1 LELPIKYRENTVAHN
16 LRSGRIV
23 TLSIGI
29 FSLLVSSCSHAP
41 SRGGP
46 ILINVAGSTFGYPIY
61 SKWFSEYRE
70 SHPNVELNYASIGSG
85 GGIQQLRSGT
95 VDIGAS
101 DMALND
107 KLLATF
113 KDKIIQFATV
123 MGGAVPFYDIPG
135 VNASLNF
142 TPKALAGIYLGKI
155 TRWNDPAIARPN
167 PGVKLP
173 NKKIITVHRSD
184 GSGTTFMWTD
194 YLSKVSPEWKEKV
207 GSNTSVNW
215 PVGLGG
221 KGSEGVSGLVQE
233 TPYSIGYDE
242 LIYALQNHIL
252 YGSIENR
259 DGKFIKA
266 TLETV
271 TAAAAADAD
280 EIQRDIRTPI
290 TDAPGPDSY
299 PVSSFTYYLVPEAI
313 SNPAK
318 EKVIKDFLHWML
330 TDGQKDA
337 EPLGY
342 APLPQAV
349 VTLET
354 GMIDQIH

>member
-1 LELPIKYRENTVAHN
+1 VHHH
-16 LRSGRIV
+16 LRRRGIV
-23 TLSIGI
+23 TLISVAAAA
-29 FSLLVSSCSHAP
+29 LLLNSCSHAP
-41 SRGGP
+41 SGAGP
-46 ILINVAGSTFGYPIY
+46 VLINVAGSTFGYPIY

-70 SHPNVELNYASIGSG
+70 THPNVELNYASIGSG

-113 KDKIIQFATV
+113 KDKIVQFATV
-123 MGGAVPFYDIPG
+123 MGGAVPIYNIPG
-135 VNASLNF
+135 VSASLNF
-142 TPKALAGIYLGKI
+142 TPQALAGIYLGKI
-155 TRWNDPAIARPN
+155 TRWSDPAIAKAN
-167 PGVKLP
+167 HGVKLP
-173 NKKIITVHRSD
+173 DKKIIPVHRSE

-194 YLSKVSPEWKEKV
+194 FLSKVSPEWKDKV

-215 PVGLGG
+215 PIGLGA
-221 KGSEGVSGLVQE
+221 KGSEGVAGLVQQ

-242 LIYALQNHIL
+242 LIYALQNNIL
-252 YGSIENR
+252 YGSIKNPE
-259 DGKFIKA
+259 GKFVKA
-266 TLETV
+266 TLAGV

-280 EIQRDIRTPI
+280 LVQKDIRTTI
-290 TDAPGPDSY
+290 TDAPGADSY
-299 PVSSFTYYLVPEAI
+299 PISSFTYFLVPSTI

-318 EKVIKDFLHWML
+318 DKVIKDFLHWML
-330 TDGQKDA
+330 ADGQKDA

-342 APLPQAV
+342 APLPQPV

-354 GMIDQIH
+354 GMIDQIQ

>member
-1 LELPIKYRENTVAHN
+1 VDHN
-16 LRSGRIV
+16 VTGTRII
-23 TLSIGI
+23 TLAAAITCV
-29 FSLLVSSCSHAP
+29 LLVTACSHAP
-41 SRGGP
+41 SGEGP

-70 SHPNVELNYASIGSG
+70 AHPNVELNYASIGSG

-107 KLLATF
+107 QLLATF
-113 KDKIIQFATV
+113 KDKIVQFATV
-123 MGGAVPFYDIPG
+123 MGGAVPIYNIPG
-135 VNASLNF
+135 VTASLNF
-142 TPKALAGIYLGKI
+142 TPQALAGIYLGKI
-155 TRWNDPAIARPN
+155 IYWNDRALTRAN
-167 PGVKLP
+167 KGVKLP
-173 NKKIITVHRSD
+173 REKIIPVHRSE

-194 YLSKVSPEWKEKV
+194 FLSKVSPEWKQKV
-207 GSNTSVNW
+207 GSNVTVNW
-215 PVGLGG
+215 PVGLGA
-221 KGSEGVSGLVQE
+221 KGSEGVAGLVQQ

-242 LIYALQNHIL
+242 LIYALQNNIL
-252 YGSIENR
+252 YGSIENK

-266 TLETV
+266 TLAGV

-280 EIQRDIRTPI
+280 LIQKDIRTSI
-290 TDAPGPDSY
+290 TDAPGADSY
-299 PVSSFTYYLVPEAI
+299 PVSSFTYFLVPATV
-313 SNPAK
+313 SNSTK
-318 EKVIKDFLHWML
+318 ERVIKDFLHWML

-349 VTLET
+349 VALET
-354 GMIDQIH
+354 GMINQIQ

>member
-1 LELPIKYRENTVAHN
+1 VDHN
-16 LRSGRIV
+16 LKGTRIL
-23 TLSIGI
+23 TLAAVVLC
-29 FSLLVSSCSHAP
+29 SLLMGACSHAP
-41 SRGGP
+41 SGGGP
-46 ILINVAGSTFGYPIY
+46 VLINVAGSTFGYPIY

-107 KLLATF
+107 ALLATF
-113 KDKIIQFATV
+113 KGKIIQFATV
-123 MGGAVPFYDIPG
+123 MGGAVPIYNIPG
-135 VNASLNF
+135 VSASLNF
-142 TPKALAGIYLGKI
+142 TPQALAGIYLGKI
-155 TRWNDPAIARPN
+155 AYWNDPAITRPN
-167 PGVKLP
+167 KGVKLP
-173 NKKIITVHRSD
+173 RKKIIPVHRSE

-194 YLSKVSPEWKEKV
+194 FLSKVSPEWKEKV
-207 GSNTSVNW
+207 GSNVTVNW
-215 PVGLGG
+215 PVGLGA
-221 KGSEGVSGLVQE
+221 KGSEGVAGLVQQ

-242 LIYALQNHIL
+242 LIYALQSNIL

-266 TLETV
+266 TLAGV
-271 TAAAAADAD
+271 TAAAAVDAD
-280 EIQRDIRTPI
+280 LIQKDVRTSI

-299 PVSSFTYYLVPEAI
+299 PVSSFTYYLVPATI
-313 SNPAK
+313 SNSTK

-349 VTLET
+349 VALET
-354 GMIDQIH
+354 GMINQIQ

>member
-1 LELPIKYRENTVAHN
+1 MPICKRRWAAVLACAG
-16 LRSGRIV
+16 LLAI
-23 TLSIGI
+23 
-29 FSLLVSSCSHAP
+29 SLVSCSHAP
-41 SRGGP
+41 SGGGQV
-46 ILINVAGSTFGYPIY
+46 LINVAGSTFGYPIY

-107 KLLATF
+107 QLLATF

-123 MGGAVPFYDIPG
+123 MGGAVPIYNIPG
-135 VNASLNF
+135 VTASLNF
-142 TPKALAGIYLGKI
+142 TPQALAGIYLGKV
-155 TRWNDPAIARPN
+155 TQWNDPAITRPN
-167 PGVKLP
+167 HGVKLP
-173 NKKIITVHRSD
+173 DKKIIPVHRSE

-194 YLSKVSPEWKEKV
+194 FLSKVSPEWKQKV
-207 GSNTSVNW
+207 GSNVTVNW

-221 KGSEGVSGLVQE
+221 KGSEGVAGLVQQ

-242 LIYALQNHIL
+242 LIYALQNNIL
-252 YGSIENR
+252 YGSVENR
-259 DGKFIKA
+259 EGKFIKA
-266 TLETV
+266 TLAGV
-271 TAAAAADAD
+271 TASAAADASL
-280 EIQRDIRTPI
+280 IQQDIRTSI
-290 TDAPGPDSY
+290 TNAPGPDSY
-299 PVSSFTYYLVPEAI
+299 PVSSFTYFLVPSRI

-318 EKVIKDFLHWML
+318 AKVIKDFLHWML
-330 TDGQKDA
+330 ADGQKDA

-342 APLPQAV
+342 SPLPQAV

-354 GMIDQIH
+354 GMIDQIQ